1 MDFDNRKVYGDTSI
15 TDGLVL
21 TRRTGVKQGDI
32 PSSCQP
38 LAILMVV
45 GWKKLLEGGVLC
57 MKNMDSKKFGNYLG
71 FYRLKTGKA
80 EKEGL
85 MAADREKNNEW
96 SKERVRE

>member
-1 MDFDNRKVYGDTSI
+1 
-15 TDGLVL
+15 
-21 TRRTGVKQGDI
+21 
-32 PSSCQP
+32 
-38 LAILMVV
+38 
-45 GWKKLLEGGVLC
+45 

>member
-1 MDFDNRKVYGDTSI
+1 M
-15 TDGLVL
+15 
-21 TRRTGVKQGDI
+21 TRRTDVKQEDI
-32 PSSCQP
+32 PSSCQH

-45 GWKKLLEGGVLC
+45 GWTKLLEGGVLC
-57 MKNMDSKKFGNYLG
+57 MKHMDSKKFGNHRG
-71 FYRLKTGKA
+71 FYRLTTSKA